1 MTTSLRQKNR
11 KKIVKDTTANITN
24 VSITTDPN
32 LYNRI
37 QTMSNDIGNGNPIE
51 GFAEEV
57 RDLIRR
63 ITPNNTTR

>member
-1 MTTSLRQKNR
+1 
-11 KKIVKDTTANITN
+11 
-24 VSITTDPN
+24 
-32 LYNRI
+32 
-37 QTMSNDIGNGNPIE
+37 MSNDIGNGNPIE